1 MITILFLIKILALL
15 TVFIIINGIFIVSFY
30 KAAKEKRVETTPAL
44 EEKKT
49 ENESKK
55 YILYV
60 LDSENVGSFQAFIQV
75 TEELDIVRNAAKKA
89 IVSEEDKN
97 KLMESMDSSLMDLQQ
112 MLLDSQTGAIPNPSL
127 LTKTFLQAFT
137 SKALEMRIFYEGLIG
152 NIIVEDP
159 TKEHETNI
167 LKIVPK
173 DKNAK

>member
-1 MITILFLIKILALL
+1 MITIFFLIKALIVI
-15 TVFIIINGIFIVSFY
+15 TVFIFINGIIIVSFL
-30 KAAKEKRVETTPAL
+30 KAAKDKKVEI
-44 EEKKT
+44 
-49 ENESKK
+49 ENNKEVDNNSKK

-75 TEELDIVRNAAKKA
+75 TEELDIVRNASKKA

-97 KLMESMDSSLMDLQQ
+97 KLMESIDSSLMDLQK

-159 TKEHETNI
+159 MKEHETNI